1 VYQMIDINNKDYIVI
16 LQCDIVK
23 QRCPGYLCEK
33 AFTERTGGF
42 ANYPTDKQFRVIN
55 MSCGGCC
62 GKATHRKL
70 TLFKRTIKKKE
81 NIEKN
86 RILVQLSSC
95 MTKDNYHSTPCPHL
109 DYIKDLIAKIGID
122 IMEDTVISE
131 RSEDRRKQGIYKS

>member
-1 VYQMIDINNKDYIVI
+1 MIDLNNKDYIVI
-16 LQCDIVK
+16 LQCDVVK

-42 ANYPTDKQFRVIN
+42 ANYPADKQFRIIN

-70 TLFKRTIKKKE
+70 MLLKRTIKKKE
-81 NIEKN
+81 NIEKD

-109 DYIKDLIAKIGID
+109 DYIKGLIAKIGID
-122 IMEDTVISE
+122 VMEDTVISE
-131 RSEDRRKQGIYKS
+131 RSEERRKQGIYKN